1 MQCDSSFYKFYKS
14 FLGEKHASLN
24 TTPGD
29 STFYKVVVSASLL
42 GEKYASL
49 LPE

>member
-1 MQCDSSFYKFYKS
+1 MSGDISFYKFYKS
-14 FLGEKHASLN
+14 SFGKKHAGLN

-42 GEKYASL
+42 GEKHASL